1 MEYQR
6 VFDKLFGQ
14 KTKLK
19 ILRYLVKNPIEQSG
33 RQIAKNTEIA
43 HRQCHKVLQELYGQ
57 GILGMR
63 HIGNAYLYNLR
74 KEHYLVEKVIKPFFE
89 AESQLIKDL
98 VAEIK
103 KIKTEDIISIG
114 IFGSIPKGKEKPH
127 SDIDILVVINRDINK
142 EKIAELIRS
151 KNEYFISRFGN
162 SLAPYIVAE
171 KEFVSRYKKGDKL
184 IKNII
189 KNGEVISGKT
199 FGELVTG

>member
-6 VFDKLFGQ
+6 VYDKLFGQ

-19 ILRYLVKNPIEQSG
+19 ILRYLVKNPVEQSG

-43 HRQCHKVLQELYGQ
+43 HRQCHKVLQELYAE
-57 GILGMR
+57 GILSMQ

-74 KEHYLVEKVIKPFFE
+74 KEHYLVAKVIKPFFE
-89 AESQLIKDL
+89 AESRVLNDL

-103 KIKTEDIISIG
+103 KIKNENIISLG
-114 IFGSIPKGKEKPH
+114 LFGSVSQGKEKPH
-127 SDIDILVVINRDINK
+127 SDIDILVVVNREINK
-142 EKIAELIRS
+142 EKIAELIRK

-162 SLAPYIVAE
+162 SLAPYIVTG
-171 KEFVSRYKKGDKL
+171 KEFVSRYRKGDRL
-184 IKNII
+184 IKNMV
-189 KNGEVISGKT
+189 KNGEIISGKT

>member
-1 MEYQR
+1 MEYR
-6 VFDKLFGQ
+6 KIFDKLFGQ

-19 ILRYLVKNPIEQSG
+19 ILRYLVKNPVEQSG

-43 HRQCHKVLQELYGQ
+43 HRQCHKVLQELYAE
-57 GILGMR
+57 GILSMR

-74 KEHYLVEKVIKPFFE
+74 KDHYLVEKVIKPFFE
-89 AESQLIKDL
+89 VESHLIKDL
-98 VAEIK
+98 AAEIK

-114 IFGSIPKGKEKPH
+114 LFGSISKGKEKPH
-127 SDIDILVVINRDINK
+127 SDIDVLVLINKNINK
-142 EKIAELIRS
+142 ERITELIRK

-162 SLAPYIVAE
+162 SLAPYIVTK

-189 KNGEVISGKT
+189 KNGEIISGKT
-199 FGELVTG
+199 FGEIITG